1 LNNLSELK
9 EFKKE
14 SIEITVEKKNGRIES
29 FNEDKLARSVS
40 RAGTPFL
47 MAKDIARAINNKL
60 KEKAGSHSISYIDIR
75 DHVVEELKS
84 RNQNV
89 IADSYSGY
97 RKNRVTS
104 TSNKYDSKVSSS
116 TKTHAKQFAK
126 DKDNP
131 SGRGSKTGLP

>member
-1 LNNLSELK
+1 LK
-9 EFKKE
+9 ELRKE

-29 FNEDKLARSVS
+29 FDEGKLERSVT

-47 MAKDIARAINNKL
+47 MAKDIARSINNKL
-60 KEKAGSHSISYIDIR
+60 KKNAESHSISYIDMR
-75 DHVVEELKS
+75 DQVVEELKS
-84 RNQNV
+84 RNQNI
-89 IADSYSGY
+89 IAESYSGY

-116 TKTHAKQFAK
+116 IKTHAKQFAK
-126 DKDNP
+126 DKDNT

>member
-1 LNNLSELK
+1 LK
-9 EFKKE
+9 ELRKE

-29 FNEDKLARSVS
+29 FDEGKLARSVT

-47 MAKDIARAINNKL
+47 MAKDIARSINNKL
-60 KEKAGSHSISYIDIR
+60 KKNAESHSISYIDMR
-75 DHVVEELKS
+75 DQVVEELKS
-84 RNQNV
+84 RNQNI
-89 IADSYSGY
+89 IAESYSGY

-116 TKTHAKQFAK
+116 IKTHAKQFAK